1 MASPTVSPNTELQ
14 QKLKD
19 YIESIGSQSKA
30 AKALGWSPAYLS
42 TYLSGTF
49 KGDLEKFESS
59 LEEAFSNKNAAEQL
73 DSAEISEVYRPT
85 SISEQVLKTIR
96 ICHLKGGLAVE
107 CGDAGIGKT
116 MACRKYAETYPTS
129 TIYVTVNPCLVTL
142 SAFLKLLCRT
152 QKIQTS
158 GRKDEMWFR
167 LAESFSGE
175 RKVLIIDEAQ
185 HLPIKT
191 IEAIR
196 AFFDSNPLLGICLV
210 GNIETVTNTG
220 KSKEAFAQIRN
231 RTKLTEVRHTTSI
244 RDKDITMLFPD
255 IASDEKAVELMLGI
269 ARSEQGIRGAVNVFS
284 NAVDNGSIT
293 YEGLLKMAKAMR
305 LRVY

>member
-1 MASPTVSPNTELQ
+1 MASPIASPNTELQ
-14 QKLKD
+14 QQLKD
-19 YIESIGSQSKA
+19 YIESLGSQSKA
-30 AKALGWSPAYLS
+30 AKKLGWSPAYLS
-42 TYLSGTF
+42 TYLSGSF
-49 KGDLEKFESS
+49 KGDLDKFESS
-59 LEEAFSNKNAAEQL
+59 LKEAFSNKSAAEQL
-73 DSAEISEVYRPT
+73 ESAEISEIYRPT
-85 SISEQVLKTIR
+85 SISEEVLKTIR
-96 ICHLKGGLAVE
+96 ICHLKGGLAIE

-116 MACRKYAETYPTS
+116 MACRKYAEAYPTS

-231 RTKLTEVRHTTSI
+231 RTKLTEIRHTTSI
-244 RDKDITMLFPD
+244 RVKDITMLFPD
-255 IASDEKAVELMLGI
+255 IAADEKAVELMLSI

-284 NAVDNGSIT
+284 NAVDNGNIT
-293 YEGLLKMAKAMR
+293 YEGLFRMAKSMR